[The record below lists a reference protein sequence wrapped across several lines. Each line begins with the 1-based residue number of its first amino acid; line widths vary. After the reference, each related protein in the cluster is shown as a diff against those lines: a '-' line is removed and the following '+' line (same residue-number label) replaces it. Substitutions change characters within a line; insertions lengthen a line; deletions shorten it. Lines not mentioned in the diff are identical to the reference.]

1 MGFFSRFKKPK
12 ASILLEISNNSAE
25 LGEDL
30 STIITINSKEEFD
43 ATEVRLELWCNEKQ
57 RRERWIYNEKLRRNI
72 HQVYWDQT
80 SLHSSHT
87 KAADKLHLVPGFRKT
102 FQTKVNIPL
111 ASRESSDGSD
121 SNVTWLIKGVIAV
134 DDRPDIT
141 SKTHELQIVRA
152 NLQSKSQ
159 NNVEKV
165 ACEYCDTLMDSTLF
179 ACPNCGGPRKK

>member
-57 RRERWIYNEKLRRNI
+57 RREKWIYNEKLRRNI
-72 HQVYWDQT
+72 RQVYWDQT

-121 SNVTWLIKGVIAV
+121 
-134 DDRPDIT
+134 
-141 SKTHELQIVRA
+141 
-152 NLQSKSQ
+152 
-159 NNVEKV
+159 
-165 ACEYCDTLMDSTLF
+165 
-179 ACPNCGGPRKK
+179 